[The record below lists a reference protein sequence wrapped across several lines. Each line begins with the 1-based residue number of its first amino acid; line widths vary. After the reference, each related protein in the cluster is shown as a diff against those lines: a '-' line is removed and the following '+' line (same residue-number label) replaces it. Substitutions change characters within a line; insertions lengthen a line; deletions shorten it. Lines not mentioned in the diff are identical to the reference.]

1 MNLLDALAVALRM
14 VWTNRLRSVLT
25 MLGMIIGVSSVIILV
40 AVGQGAVKGIE
51 DQIRGLGTNLVFVLP
66 GAAQGAGGAA
76 GAAGSSQTVTRADA
90 DALAASSIPGIVA
103 VVPQLTTG
111 GQVVTT
117 AGNVR
122 SQVIGTTPAYA
133 EVRSTALS
141 SGAFFNDQ
149 DVSRAALKA
158 VIGSE
163 IASTL
168 FPNGEAVGQTVRI
181 TFQGNVT
188 FNFVVIGVLTA
199 KGGGFLSG
207 DSNVIVPIAALQARV
222 GSIGRNAKGQV
233 YVNQID
239 VQIAPEASQATVKTA
254 ITDLLASRHAV
265 ATPDFQV
272 QTQDDLLGTVSMVS
286 AVLSLLLGSIAG
298 ISLVVGG
305 IGVMNIMLVSVTE
318 RTREI
323 GIRLA
328 IGASAGDII
337 QQFLTE
343 ALALTITGGLIGV
356 LLGTSVA
363 YAVNG
368 QQIAGATMSTSVQ
381 PWSIVLAFLV
391 SAIIGVL
398 SGLYPAWRASR
409 LDPITALRA
418 D

>member
-1 MNLLDALAVALRM
+1 MNLLDALRVALVM
-14 VWTNRLRSVLT
+14 VWTNRLRSALT

-51 DQIRGLGTNLVFVLP
+51 DQIRGLGTNLVFITP
-66 GAAQGAGGAA
+66 GAAQGGGGAA
-76 GAAGSSQTVTRADA
+76 GAAGSSQTVTAADA
-90 DALAASSIPGIVA
+90 DALAGSKVPGIVA
-103 VVPQLTTG
+103 VVPQLTMG
-111 GQVVTT
+111 GQVITS

-122 SQVIGTTPAYA
+122 SQVIGTTPTYA
-133 EVRSTALS
+133 EVRTLALS
-141 SGAFFNDQ
+141 SGSFFNDQ

-158 VIGSE
+158 VIGAS

-168 FPNGEAVGQTVRI
+168 FPAGDAVGQTMRV
-181 TFQGNVT
+181 TLQGNVT
-188 FNFVVIGVLTA
+188 FNFTVVGVLNA
-199 KGGGFLSG
+199 KGSGFLSG
-207 DSNVIVPIAALQARV
+207 DNNAYVPITALQARV
-222 GSIGRNAKGQV
+222 GSISRNAKGQV
-233 YVNQID
+233 YLNQID
-239 VQIAPEASQATVKTA
+239 VQTAPDVKQATVKEA
-254 ITDLLASRHAV
+254 ITEVLLSRHAV

-272 QTQDDLLGTVSMVS
+272 QTQDDLLGTVSTVS
-286 AVLSLLLGSIAG
+286 AVLSVLLGSIAG

-337 QQFLTE
+337 QQFITE
-343 ALALTITGGLIGV
+343 ALALTITGGLVGV
-356 LLGTSVA
+356 LIGTSIA
-363 YAVNG
+363 WAVNG
-368 QQIAGATMSTSVQ
+368 TQLGSVTMSTSIQ
-381 PWSIVLAFLV
+381 PWSIVLAFVV
-391 SAIIGVL
+391 SAVIGVL